1 MYWRERRCLCALVL
15 LLLLLLLLLGCLAG
29 GRAELQY
36 VLSSPASL
44 RSGETGKVCVN
55 IVGNKEKLD
64 VSLILQNDGQNTSI
78 IAEDVSSPTYFQ
90 CVEYKIPIVL
100 NAVAVTLLLSAKG
113 EETKV
118 LERKTVVIT
127 PSKNNCIF
135 QMDKPIYQPG
145 NKVFCRIVCLNSQLK
160 PVTQKFPTIYLQD
173 PSRTR
178 IKQWKQQE
186 TQRGVLTLDFELI
199 KDAPPGYYS
208 YIAERESSYSLSQYF
223 TVEQYVPPRF
233 SVTVEAPS
241 SISVLQETL
250 SFNVSAVY
258 TYGEPVAGTVTVLY
272 CKQPS
277 LYGRRL
283 NCFKERD
290 SCSNITGELGPDGAF
305 EGTIDMSRQFAGLT
319 GMNTQMDIVITE
331 DETGIQVK
339 NSHYVY
345 VTTQP
350 ARLNLDYESMKQ
362 YYKRGIS
369 YHVMA
374 TLTDEQGHPIPNQ
387 DIEIEVEEKL
397 IETVKTDSEGKID
410 YGIDTS
416 DMVSPNFTVRVSY
429 KNPDQCYYAEWR
441 DTDYPSSERTVYRFY
456 SRSGSFLQAKRPTK
470 ELSCGQNYN
479 IETQYTMNQ
488 DGAERAN
495 TVTFYYLVLSRSE
508 IVFNGEQDVD
518 LTNSRNGS
526 ININLPV
533 TVDMAPNGNLVIYCI
548 LNGELIVETLTLS
561 IEKCFKNKV
570 DMAFSAEK
578 GMPGSTVEVILSAS
592 PESICGLR
600 VIDSSLLLLN
610 SYEQFSPERVHG
622 YGYYGGY
629 NVGGLDVEDPEP
641 QCLDPNK
648 LVFFKG
654 NYYLP
659 VSSNSEGDSYQNLK
673 DVGLI
678 VVTGNQVRK
687 PKVCEKKPLQQSQY
701 PISIEGAVPEANLKF
716 SADRSAG
723 RGAGFGGGGSLIELV
738 RTNFSDTFMWLMVP
752 LDKEGRASLS
762 EVVPDTITKW
772 LGSAFC
778 LSDEEGFGMTK
789 YSAKYTTFSPFFME
803 VSKPYS
809 IIRGETLVLT
819 GVVHNYL
826 DHSIKVQAEL
836 EPSASFTAEL
846 KEGTQNACV
855 LPKDRV
861 SFTWHFQA
869 AVLGMVSFTMT
880 AQTTF
885 IGKSCDG
892 PNDDSQP
899 SRKDTVVHPILV
911 EPEGISQELTLS
923 NLILVKPGLKSLL
936 PVKITP
942 PSNVVPDSIS
952 AYVTAV
958 GDVFG
963 LPLAS
968 LQDLVQKPFGCAEQN
983 LARVAPT
990 IYVLDYLNSTGQLTN
1005 EILEKGKRY
1014 ILEGYYRQLGYASG
1028 PAYKVFRS
1036 SPQSNSWLTAYTF
1049 NIFEQAKRYVSIDE
1063 TRQQQSL
1070 IWLENTQRL
1079 ENGCFRPQGS
1089 VFTTQDLDYDIYFTA
1104 YLATAIMESKYS
1116 LGKTLL
1122 EGALACLKN
1131 ASTTDQKIGNEV
1143 LMLNAFTMAGLSEYR
1158 DPLMAKL
1165 MKKAIVKDG
1174 TIHWERED
1182 MPSLRPVPFFSPI
1195 YAPAEV
1201 QLTAYV
1207 LLSMTEEIRKLKH
1220 SPVKGTKASSAQK
1233 DMSTMAQIALWLV
1246 RQQNSRGGLSSTQD
1260 TVVALKAIAGYA
1272 KLLYTPNSQHTIK
1285 VKGSTGDIGNLD
1297 LGPENR
1303 LVVQRLD
1310 LPEPK
1315 GDYSLEVE
1323 GSGWFLSQTTVKY
1336 NVPIPK
1342 ENAAFSLAVSATSDK
1357 CVNGVTKAFNITVTL
1372 EYQGHLTAS
1381 DMTLIKIRMLSGYSS
1396 DFWSLRELENDKKI
1410 SKFEENGKGEL
1421 EIYLKSVSKGE
1432 PITFTFR
1439 VLMGNR
1445 MLNVKKSF
1453 AMVYSYYE
1461 QDENGYAEY
1470 EHPCVKHQ

>member
-1 MYWRERRCLCALVL
+1 M
-15 LLLLLLLLLGCLAG
+15 
-29 GRAELQY
+29 
-36 VLSSPASL
+36 
-44 RSGETGKVCVN
+44 N

-64 VSLILQNDGQNTSI
+64 LSLILQNDGQNTSI

-90 CVEYKIPIVL
+90 CIEYKIPIVL
-100 NAVAVTLLLSAKG
+100 EAVAVTLLLSAKG

-118 LERKTVVIT
+118 LERKTVVIK
-127 PSKNNCIF
+127 PSKNSCIF

-160 PVTQKFPTIYLQD
+160 PVTEKFPTIYLQD
-173 PSRTR
+173 PSGTR
-178 IKQWKQQE
+178 IKQWTQQE

-199 KDAPPGYYS
+199 KDASPGYYS

-223 TVEQYVPPRF
+223 TVEEYVPPRF
-233 SVTVEAPS
+233 SVKVESPN
-241 SISVLQETL
+241 SISVLQENL
-250 SFNVSAVY
+250 DVKVSALY
-258 TYGEPVAGTVTVLY
+258 TYGEPLAGTVTVLY
-272 CKQPS
+272 CKQPG

-283 NCFKERD
+283 NCFKEKGD
-290 SCSNITGELGPDGAF
+290 PCSNITGELGPDGAF
-305 EGTIDMSRQFAGLT
+305 KGTIDMSRQFVGLT
-319 GMNTQMDIVITE
+319 GMSMQMDIVVTE

-350 ARLNLDYESMKQ
+350 ARLNLDYEAMNQ

-369 YHVMA
+369 YHVVA
-374 TLTDEQGHPIPNQ
+374 TLTDEQDHPIPNE
-387 DIEIEVEEKL
+387 DIEIEVDQNH
-397 IETVKTDSEGKID
+397 IVTVKTDSEGKID

-429 KNPDQCYYAEWR
+429 KNPDQCYYAQWR

-456 SRSGSFLQAKRPTK
+456 SRSGSFLQAKSPKK
-470 ELSCGQNYN
+470 ELSCGQNQN
-479 IETQYTMNQ
+479 IEVQYTISR
-488 DGAERAN
+488 DGVAEGAN
-495 TVTFYYLVLSRSE
+495 TVTVYYLVMAKSK
-508 IVFNGEQDVD
+508 IVYNGQQDVD

-526 ININLPV
+526 ITINLPV

-548 LNGELIVETLTLS
+548 LNGELLVETLSLN

-578 GMPGSTVEVILSAS
+578 GMPGSIVDVILSAS

-610 SYEQFSPERVHG
+610 SYERFSPENVHG
-622 YGYYGGY
+622 LFSYGYYGGY

-687 PKVCEKKPLQQSQY
+687 PKVCEKDPPEQSRYPLL
-701 PISIEGAVPEANLKF
+701 GAAPEANLKF
-716 SADRSAG
+716 SADRSVGMAG
-723 RGAGFGGGGSLIELV
+723 GVGGAGASIDTV

-752 LDKEGRASLS
+752 LDKEGHASLS

-772 LGSAFC
+772 EGSAFC

-789 YSAKYTTFSPFFME
+789 YSANYTTFLPFFME
-803 VSKPYS
+803 LSKPYS
-809 IIRGETLVLT
+809 FIRGETLVLT

-836 EPSASFTAEL
+836 EPSASFNAEL

-861 SFTWHFQA
+861 SFTWQ
-869 AVLGMVSFTMT
+869 VQTNVIGQVSFTVT

-899 SRKDTVVHPILV
+899 SRKDTVVQTILV

-923 NLILVKPGLKSLL
+923 NLIFVKAGSKSLF
-936 PVKITP
+936 PFKITP

-963 LPLAS
+963 LPLSS
-968 LQDLVQKPFGCAEQN
+968 LQDLVQKPYGCAEQS

-990 IYVLDYLNSTGQLTN
+990 IYALDYLNSTGQLTN

-1036 SPQSNSWLTAYTF
+1036 SSQSSSWLTAYTF
-1049 NIFEQAKRYVSIDE
+1049 SIFEQAKRYVSIDE
-1063 TRQQQSL
+1063 TRQKQSL

-1079 ENGCFRPQGS
+1079 ESGCFRPQGS
-1089 VFTTQDLDYDIYFTA
+1089 MFTTQDLDHDVYFTA
-1104 YLATAIMESKYS
+1104 YLAIAIMESKYS
-1116 LGKTLL
+1116 FGKTLL

-1131 ASTTDQKIGNEV
+1131 ASTTEQKIGNEV

-1158 DPLMAKL
+1158 DPLKAKL

-1182 MPSLRPVPFFSPI
+1182 MPSLWPVPFFLPI

-1201 QLTAYV
+1201 QLTAYM
-1207 LLSMTEEIRKLKH
+1207 LLSMTEEIRQLKN
-1220 SPVKGTKASSAQK
+1220 SPVDDTKASSAQK
-1233 DMSTMAQIALWLV
+1233 MSIMAQVAMWLV
-1246 RQQNSRGGLSSTQD
+1246 RQQNSRGGFPSTQD
-1260 TVVALKAIAGYA
+1260 TVVTIKALAGFA
-1272 KLLYTPNSQHTIK
+1272 KMLYTPNSQQTIK
-1285 VKGSTGDIGNLD
+1285 VKGDKGEIGNLN

-1303 LVVQRLD
+1303 LVVQRQD
-1310 LPEPK
+1310 LPEVI

-1342 ENAAFSLAVSATSDK
+1342 ENAAFSLAVCATSDK
-1357 CVNGVTKAFNITVTL
+1357 CVNGVTKVFNMTVTL
-1372 EYQGHLTAS
+1372 EYQGFLNAS
-1381 DMTLIKIRMLSGYSS
+1381 DMTLIKIRMLSGYRP

-1410 SKFEENGKGEL
+1410 SKSEENGKGEL
-1421 EIYLKSVSKGE
+1421 EIYLKSVSKNE

-1445 MLNVKKSF
+1445 MLNVKKSS
-1453 AMVYSYYE
+1453 AMVYAYYE
-1461 QDENGYAEY
+1461 QGENGYAEY
-1470 EHPCVKHQ
+1470 EHPCVKHK